1 LIVQASAR
9 HPLFLVENLKIGRE
23 EHPVLL
29 DSRGTCQIAVS
40 DLNNFAINTSLI
52 EHLGQLR
59 EVLVNTK
66 SPNNHLGFELGAWDE
81 LVRTPALITTG
92 IAIVVVL
99 SVVIVVVVNVVV
111 VI

>member
-1 LIVQASAR
+1 M
-9 HPLFLVENLKIGRE
+9 
-23 EHPVLL
+23 
-29 DSRGTCQIAVS
+29 
-40 DLNNFAINTSLI
+40 
-52 EHLGQLR
+52 
-59 EVLVNTK
+59 LVNTE